1 MTALT
6 DRPDRSAAGTK
17 PGRRRSSGAASAASA
32 APAVPHQPDER
43 QPDEAGRSTPPA
55 GPVGLEADVPAPPLP
70 TTEAQRERYT
80 RILDTTLRILDESGP
95 HGVQVREVSRRADVA
110 LATLYRY
117 FPSRDFLIAMALDHW
132 SSGLAARL
140 QRRRSRTA
148 VEGDVRSDLSAAMA
162 SVAGAFAN
170 HPQYAA
176 AAVLAAGSS
185 DPLVAGALLTY
196 RTSFAAGLDAV
207 LGGIPEPQRSDVAF
221 VVESV
226 LIGQLVGFSSG
237 RRTPADMTAALERA
251 ISIIDLGEHA

>member
-6 DRPDRSAAGTK
+6 DRPDRDAAGT
-17 PGRRRSSGAASAASA
+17 
-32 APAVPHQPDER
+32 QPD
-43 QPDEAGRSTPPA
+43 PD
-55 GPVGLEADVPAPPLP
+55 ADLPPAPPLP
-70 TTEAQRERYT
+70 TTAAQRERYT

-95 HGVQVREVSRRADVA
+95 HGVQVREVSKRADVA

-140 QRRRSRTA
+140 QRRRPQPEHPPRPA
-148 VEGDVRSDLSAAMA
+148 GAGDVRSDLNAAMR

-170 HPQYAA
+170 HPNYAA
-176 AAVLAAGSS
+176 AAVLAAGST

-221 VVESV
+221 LVESV

-251 ISIIDLGEHA
+251 IRIIDLGEHHEP